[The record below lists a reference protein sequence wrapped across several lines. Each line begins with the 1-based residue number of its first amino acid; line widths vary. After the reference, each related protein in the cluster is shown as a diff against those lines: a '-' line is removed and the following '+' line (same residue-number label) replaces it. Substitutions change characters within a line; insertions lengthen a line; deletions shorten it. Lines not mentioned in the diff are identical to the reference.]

1 MCLCQYLCLFVHT
14 TCVYVCVCMHACIS
28 VAVFVFV
35 CAFVHMR
42 VSVSVLVSVCV
53 LAYVCVCIYVYL
65 SLHVCVYMYMNA
77 SHIFF
82 VTQPC
87 TKSLQEINLSN
98 NRVGDYG
105 IMMAKLSLLANRSLL
120 KLVLCNTRIT
130 CEGAQ

>member
-1 MCLCQYLCLFVHT
+1 
-14 TCVYVCVCMHACIS
+14 
-28 VAVFVFV
+28 
-35 CAFVHMR
+35 MR

-53 LAYVCVCIYVYL
+53 LAYVCVYL
-65 SLHVCVYMYMNA
+65 CLSVNTRVCMCVYMYMNA
-77 SHIFF
+77 SHIFS

-120 KLVLCNTRIT
+120 KLILCNTRIT